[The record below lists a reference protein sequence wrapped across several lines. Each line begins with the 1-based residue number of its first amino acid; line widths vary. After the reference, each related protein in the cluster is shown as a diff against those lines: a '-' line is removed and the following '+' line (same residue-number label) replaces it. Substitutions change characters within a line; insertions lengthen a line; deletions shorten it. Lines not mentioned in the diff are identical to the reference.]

1 MKRANLL
8 NLLVAAVLIATAGL
22 GCKKTPKN
30 VTTIPGM
37 QNRAPGSDQMGG
49 MQPGTGTGIGVP
61 RTGPGG
67 SELKPGDIANPME
80 NANED
85 RSALADMTVHFEYD
99 RSAIKT
105 SEQPKLDQVA
115 TFMKNTPVVQLRIE
129 GNCDERG
136 TPEYNRALGE
146 RRAIAGRDYLIQKH
160 GIPSD
165 RITTVSYGEDKPLDL
180 GKTEEAYAKNR
191 RDDFVILRPK

>member
-1 MKRANLL
+1 MNLFL
-8 NLLVAAVLIATAGL
+8 ATILIATAGL

-37 QNRAPGSDQMGG
+37 QNRAPVSDQMGN
-49 MQPGTGTGIGVP
+49 MQAGPGTGIGVP
-61 RTGPGG
+61 RTGAGG
-67 SELKPGDIANPME
+67 SELKPGDIANPIDGT
-80 NANED
+80 ED
-85 RSALADMTVHFEYD
+85 RSALADMTIHFEYD

-115 TFMKNTPVVQLRIE
+115 TFMKNTPGVQLRIE

-165 RITTVSYGEDKPLDL
+165 RITTVSYGEDKPVDL
-180 GKTEEAYAKNR
+180 GKTEESYAKNR

>member
-1 MKRANLL
+1 GPGN
-8 NLLVAAVLIATAGL
+8 GFQ
-22 GCKKTPKN
+22 
-30 VTTIPGM
+30 IPR
-37 QNRAPGSDQMGG
+37 N
-49 MQPGTGTGIGVP
+49 GTGT
-61 RTGPGG
+61 
-67 SELKPGDIANPME
+67 SDLKPGDIANPME

-85 RSALADMTVHFEYD
+85 RAALADMTIHFEYD
-99 RSAIKT
+99 RSTIKT
-105 SEQPKLDQVA
+105 AEQSKLDQVA
-115 TFMKNTPVVQLRIE
+115 TFMKNTPNVQLRVE

-165 RITTVSYGEDKPLDL
+165 RITTVSYGEDKPVDL